1 VPPFLKEYQLLAEL
15 AQGGMG
21 SIYLGRRR
29 DEGRAGPCLAIKV
42 LHDRM
47 HDDPSARFMMLDE
60 AHSAARVRHP
70 NVTSV
75 VDVGSY
81 EGGCYLVMEYVE
93 GCSLQQLLQANP
105 EARPPQL
112 LIPIVIDMLEG
123 LHAAHKSRDPS
134 GEPYEIVHRDAT
146 PHNVLVGVNGAAK
159 ITDFGI
165 AQSKDRYTV
174 TDVGLR
180 RVAWA
185 CDLRRAWTGSCC
197 VPCSAMAPRAFTMRV
212 PLPTRSA
219 AWPSGTSS
227 WARLRRWLRG
237 SVARGVP
244 SCASSTAR
252 WLPGGISDSC
262 RGAVSRRAFRPCC
275 VSRRSLRARESAPGR
290 TSRPSETRPSSACSP
305 LRSSGG
311 TAPSAFRRCP
321 RRTSASAEPGSQ
333 TSPMAARQARGPWL
347 APTRCV
353 STCGTQGAAF
363 YEYFAFHRREPCGA
377 CGLAR
382 QKTGS
387 GVGGVM

>member
-174 TDVGLR
+174 TDVGLHKGKASFMAPEQIRGERVDAKVDVWAAGVTLFSALTGMLPFGEGLSVATLENILRGEVPTPSRVGLRPPACLDWLVLCALQRDGAARFHDARAFADALRSVAKRHKLLGTPAQVAAWVRSSWGAKLRELDRQVAAGRDLGLMPR
-180 RVAWA
+180 RGLPPSLPPMLRLSPLAAGPGERAWEDVTTVRNA
-185 CDLRRAWTGSCC
+185 PLQRMLPPPELRRH
-197 VPCSAMAPRAFTMRV
+197 SALRIP
-212 PLPTRSA
+212 PLP
-219 AWPSGTSS
+219 
-227 WARLRRWLRG
+227 
-237 SVARGVP
+237 
-244 SCASSTAR
+244 
-252 WLPGGISDSC
+252 
-262 RGAVSRRAFRPCC
+262 
-275 VSRRSLRARESAPGR
+275 
-290 TSRPSETRPSSACSP
+290 
-305 LRSSGG
+305 
-311 TAPSAFRRCP
+311 
-321 RRTSASAEPGSQ
+321 
-333 TSPMAARQARGPWL
+333 
-347 APTRCV
+347 PT
-353 STCGTQGAAF
+353 
-363 YEYFAFHRREPCGA
+363 YERKR
-377 CGLAR
+377 
-382 QKTGS
+382 
-387 GVGGVM
+387 